1 MTQTRVGRLVLVS
14 LAALGV
20 QVSLT
25 DYGPGAESAAG
36 GWLLIGCLLLWLVY
50 RKRSRVARGM
60 VVVPSLA
67 GAVVYGMA
75 ALGGE
80 RIGPVPAL
88 IALAYLAQALPLLT
102 GPVRRHVQLAGAT
115 GATGV
120 TGATAQTGTSSTA
133 PTA

>member
-1 MTQTRVGRLVLVS
+1 MAQTSVRRLVLVS
-14 LAALGV
+14 LAALAV
-20 QVSLT
+20 QVYLA
-25 DYGPGAESAAG
+25 DDGPGADAAAG
-36 GWLLIGCLLLWLVY
+36 GWFLIGCLLLWLVY

-120 TGATAQTGTSSTA
+120 TAQTGTSSTA